1 MYTKLLSL
9 FYSNDT
15 EFDRSERRSAA
26 QVILLIDQGLDRVYF
41 PEMARSLFIP
51 DNPEE
56 KETTKR
62 EFEQAGLNINYVDGG
77 HYLGDYLGPRE
88 ELEEWLRP
96 KVDVWAHEVR
106 ILAQIAKRYP

>member
-56 KETTKR
+56 KDTAKR
-62 EFEQAGLNINYVDGG
+62 DFEQVGLNLNYVDGSQ
-77 HYLGDYLGPRE
+77 YLGAFLGTRN
-88 ELEEWLRP
+88 ELEEWARP
-96 KVDVWAHEVR
+96 KMEA
-106 ILAQIAKRYP
+106 